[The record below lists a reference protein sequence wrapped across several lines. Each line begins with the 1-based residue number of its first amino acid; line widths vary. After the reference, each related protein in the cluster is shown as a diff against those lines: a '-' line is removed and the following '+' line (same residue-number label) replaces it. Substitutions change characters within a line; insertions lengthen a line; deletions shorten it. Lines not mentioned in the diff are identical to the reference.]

1 MAYFANMPVVSYPLQ
16 VNGKVKFIDS
26 RNIMVRAKFLDYIKA
41 TQSAYMDYTIRDGER
56 PETLARRIY
65 GQSDL
70 HWIILLFNEI
80 LDPVF
85 HWPLSTYDLEAAVN
99 TKYTGKALFI
109 DLNNVQFKKNGVIT
123 RAKEEL
129 WYEIGSKVSQDV
141 GGRVVTATV
150 IGWDPDLYKI
160 IIDDPTGAFTVD
172 RTVQNLVH
180 TRSDG
185 VVLYAGV
192 GKVVDD
198 NRYAVHH
205 FIDVDTGKTVD
216 HHALFRTGANL
227 LLESNLIIRYAVY
240 GNEIETIVG
249 KTYASVTN
257 YQHEIEENESRRK
270 IRLMRHELIDVVI
283 KDMRK
288 VFGG

>member
-1 MAYFANMPVVSYPLQ
+1 MAYFANMPVVSYPLT

-26 RNIMVRAKFLDYIKA
+26 RNIMVRAKFLDYIKS

-65 GQSDL
+65 GQSDM
-70 HWIILLFNEI
+70 HWIVLLFNEI
-80 LDPVF
+80 LDPLF

-109 DLNNVQFKKNGVIT
+109 DLNSVQYKKDGVMT

-129 WYEIGSKVSQDV
+129 WYEIGSTVSQVV
-141 GGRVVTATV
+141 GGRTVTATV

-160 IIDDPTGAFTVD
+160 IIDDPTGSFTVD
-172 RTVQNLVH
+172 RTALNLVH

-185 VVLYAGV
+185 VILYAGV

-205 FIDVDTGKTVD
+205 FIDVDTGKRVD
-216 HHALFRTGANL
+216 HHALFRTGTDQV
-227 LLESNLIIRYAVY
+227 LESNLIIRYAVY
-240 GNEIETIVG
+240 GNETETILG

-270 IRLMRHELIDVVI
+270 IKLMRPELIDVVI